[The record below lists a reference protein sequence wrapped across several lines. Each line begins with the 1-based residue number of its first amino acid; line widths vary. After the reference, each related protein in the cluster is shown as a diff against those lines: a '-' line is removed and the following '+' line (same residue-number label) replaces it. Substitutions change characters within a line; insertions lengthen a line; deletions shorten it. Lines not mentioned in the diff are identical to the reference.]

1 MAALASKDVVDGFQ
15 QEENDLESG
24 ASSTD
29 EDGLDFDEEVGLD
42 SDQGKC
48 DIFYPV
54 KDYSGLSKMI
64 LRCKKLCM
72 HVVDRQKAFWAC
84 E

>member
-15 QEENDLESG
+15 QEESDLESG
-24 ASSTD
+24 ASSTE

-48 DIFYPV
+48 DIFT
-54 KDYSGLSKMI
+54 
-64 LRCKKLCM
+64 
-72 HVVDRQKAFWAC
+72 Q
-84 E
+84 